1 MLKTNNGERFC
12 RFRLKPSCSLRYM
25 IEFCIDET
33 RLASLDQNLRSQNAL
48 SFSIL
53 RMHGGGP
60 SCVYY
65 CIGLADRQ
73 CHSPLGLQRYPPRAF
88 NNQAAGVKH
97 RPAGAPWGAC
107 CTCPLPPG
115 TGLTEAS
122 AGVLCVLSA
131 ARPRPLFASSRLPV
145 GARAAVVTRVL
156 LCPRTDATTVPTLTL
171 RDAGIVRRAT
181 AAAYTRQLAGFLE
194 HLAPSSFTA
203 SQTEALY
210 QLLID
215 KIIYPHTHLIPTHD
229 RPVMAPSFT
238 SRPHSSGSRPTS
250 RDQEDLVIPN
260 RTSSLHSRIA
270 QPTGQVAQPK
280 VNQRAPKTLTHA
292 YMVCG
297 VGREPSQWARAPTP
311 PQGKIGHMKGAVGQF
326 WLPEILG
333 SSPRL
338 EQDNEIARSL
348 HAAMRVCSALR
359 IHRYPILLTIIGML
373 PS

>member
-1 MLKTNNGERFC
+1 
-12 RFRLKPSCSLRYM
+12 M

-60 SCVYY
+60 SCVYH

-88 NNQAAGVKH
+88 NNQPAGVKH
-97 RPAGAPWGAC
+97 RPVRLGEPAV
-107 CTCPLPPG
+107 LVHSSNPPG

-122 AGVLCVLSA
+122 AGVLLRSVCRPSSTSLRLLSITS
-131 ARPRPLFASSRLPV
+131 RRSSCCRYP
-145 GARAAVVTRVL
+145 RAAVPANRRNYRTNSYSPGRWNRPSCNRCSLYSTTRRF
-156 LCPRTDATTVPTLTL
+156 PRASSTLFFHSLTDRGPLSATHRQDHIPT
-171 RDAGIVRRAT
+171 
-181 AAAYTRQLAGFLE
+181 
-194 HLAPSSFTA
+194 
-203 SQTEALY
+203 
-210 QLLID
+210 
-215 KIIYPHTHLIPTHD
+215 LIPTHD